1 MTTLV
6 PDDVT
11 EFVEAIGPDADDVVQ
26 KMERHAEREDFPIV
40 GRAVGGWFALLTRM
54 VDARHVFEF
63 GSGFGYS
70 AFWFASVL
78 PPGGEVVL
86 TEVDS
91 DELALARDFFEESGI
106 DERAVFEDG
115 DAIEIVSAYEGPFD
129 VVLIDNE
136 KHRYV
141 EAFEAVREK
150 VAPGGVV
157 LADNAMR
164 AHPVVDFDDLTD
176 LLAGGD
182 PAAASEG
189 TRGIAAYL
197 ERVRAD
203 PDFETCLLP
212 LGGGVAV
219 SYRTG

>member
-1 MTTLV
+1 MTPLV
-6 PDDVT
+6 PDDVANFA
-11 EFVEAIGPDADDVVQ
+11 EMVGPEADDVVQ
-26 KMERHAEREDFPIV
+26 KMERHADETNFPIV
-40 GRAVGGWFALLTRM
+40 GRAVGGWFALL
-54 VDARHVFEF
+54 ARAVGARRVFEF

-70 AFWFASVL
+70 AYWFASAL
-78 PPGGEVVL
+78 PPDGEVVL

-91 DELALARDFFEESGI
+91 DELALAREFFEEGGV
-106 DERAVFEDG
+106 DDRAVFEDG

-136 KHRYV
+136 KDRYI
-141 EAFEAVREK
+141 EAFEAVRET

-164 AHPVVDFDDLTD
+164 AHPVVDFDDLRE

-182 PAAASEG
+182 PAEASEG
-189 TRGIAAYL
+189 TRGIAAYI

-212 LGGGVAV
+212 LGSGVAV
-219 SYRTG
+219 SFRTE